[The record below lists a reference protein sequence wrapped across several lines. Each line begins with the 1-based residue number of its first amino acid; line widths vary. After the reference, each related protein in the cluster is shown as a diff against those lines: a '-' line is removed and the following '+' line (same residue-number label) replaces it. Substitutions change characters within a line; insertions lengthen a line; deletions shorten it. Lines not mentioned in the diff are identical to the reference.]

1 MPDIFERQQEAI
13 NRVKRLNVQFDENGR
28 YITSSY
34 RPKETTRPKE
44 IGSRFMTKDKVL
56 LPCDDIPHWY
66 GFESCA
72 KCPEPCEEV
81 EPKDKPTEE

>member
-1 MPDIFERQQEAI
+1 MSDIFERQQERI
-13 NRVKRLNVQFDENGR
+13 NKIKKIGMAFDENGR

-34 RPKETTRPKE
+34 RPKE
-44 IGSRFMTKDKVL
+44 IASRFMTKDKVL

-81 EPKDKPTEE
+81 EKNEQPQEE